1 MSTWKNSAKEFEKYA
16 KQNDTI
22 FNVMFEQES
31 TIFETAYQ
39 FKGQNIVLTIE
50 FLQNLTDVTCCFVNV
65 SDVDLQKRYELL
77 EICNAVTNDNY
88 DYQLTIDGDNDLQ
101 LYVSAIHGD
110 IDVSPEWVYNLA
122 DRMLGFIDEKIL
134 PDVMKIIWS

>member
-16 KQNDTI
+16 KQNDTV